1 MRRIVYY
8 VAISL
13 DGFISGPNGEID
25 GFVHEGSGVAKY
37 LADLAEYDTVIM
49 GRNTYEFGYKFGLR
63 PGERAYPHMT
73 HYIFSDSLKFENPD
87 PKVHVYPIELGRIM
101 QLKNETGPD
110 IYLCGG
116 GIFAGWLLDNDL
128 IDVLK
133 IKLNPLILGKGVRL
147 FGSSEK
153 RIKMDMVDTSTF
165 ENGLQIITYNIRRPN
180 SEK

>member
-13 DGFISGPNGEID
+13 DGFISGPDGEID

-37 LADLAEYDTVIM
+37 LADLADYDTVIM

-63 PGERAYPHMT
+63 PGERAYPLMT
-73 HYIFSDSLKFENPD
+73 HYIFSDSLKFENQD
-87 PKVHVYPIELGRIM
+87 PKVHVYPIELDRII
-101 QLKNETGPD
+101 QLKNAAGPD

-116 GIFAGWLLDNDL
+116 GTFAGWLLDNDL